1 MPEPSAML
9 QDVDLQFYPSA
20 TNCLAWNQDD
30 GQLAIAAGEYVHI
43 LVFPIPLAHSTTLS

>member
-1 MPEPSAML
+1 ML
-9 QDVDLQFYPSA
+9 RDVDLQFHPST

-43 LVFPIPLAHSTTLS
+43 LVFLVLVVDNPTTN